1 MGWNGSGQKGATPVQ
16 PKVTAKKPSPW
27 RGLLAGAIVVALA
40 AAGAYFLLCKPAAQV
55 SDDDLAAKR
64 QIKEQRPAQVKKPSV
79 PTDSVS
85 SKVSAKTQPRAGEQN
100 AKVATETAETAVT
113 NAEASAADKKP
124 KDNRLFKNPMDQL
137 LLMVMPQQPGGTVPP
152 LPNIDSLTFTPE
164 EEDRMLERLA
174 VAEDDTD
181 ETLDRKELVQSLRDE
196 YHELKKARN
205 WSFVDYVKALDAK
218 VRLDADVLSESIKL
232 HDTVFND
239 KSITDAEYA
248 EALEKINK
256 VLADRGIPPIGQQ
269 GEESDAPEAGDANVN
284 PEQKETK

>member
-1 MGWNGSGQKGATPVQ
+1 MGWNGSGQKGTAPAQT
-16 PKVTAKKPSPW
+16 KVTAKKPSPW
-27 RGLLAGAIVVALA
+27 RGLVAGAIVVSLA
-40 AAGAYFLLCKPAAQV
+40 AGGAYFLLCKPAAQV

-64 QIKEQRPAQVKKPSV
+64 QIRAQRPAKVKKPSA
-79 PTDSVS
+79 PDDPAVS
-85 SKVSAKTQPRAGEQN
+85 KGKPRPEAAAAKTGENRAAAAPE
-100 AKVATETAETAVT
+100 ASETVATNAAE
-113 NAEASAADKKP
+113 DKKP

-137 LLMVMPQQPGGTVPP
+137 LLMVMPKHPGGTVPP

-196 YHELKKARN
+196 YHELKKSRN

-218 VRLDADVLSESIKL
+218 VRLDAEVMTESINL
-232 HDTVFND
+232 HETVFND

-269 GEESDAPEAGDANVN
+269 DEEGDAPEAGDANVN
-284 PEQKETK
+284 PEQKEAK